1 MALLKEYFS
10 RFIVSR
16 RQQTVV
22 QNHYC
27 FWRLRNIAVSTATSP
42 AIRSGSPTCILCVA
56 SQRLEAMTSRTR
68 PPTKSMTIASGDCE
82 KEVRISWRPKTEVV
96 EVVPGVF
103 CAGSV
108 SSNVVGA
115 ADAYSSVAECSAVY
129 KVSIRLRE
137 VRM

>member
-1 MALLKEYFS
+1 
-10 RFIVSR
+10 
-16 RQQTVV
+16 
-22 QNHYC
+22 
-27 FWRLRNIAVSTATSP
+27 
-42 AIRSGSPTCILCVA
+42 
-56 SQRLEAMTSRTR
+56 MTSRTR

-115 ADAYSSVAECSAVY
+115 ADAYSSVAEGTNVDLTLSIANHQLTKKRFIRFVAQGDGGDGGEGEFFE
-129 KVSIRLRE
+129 KVAFSGKIYS
-137 VRM
+137 VVAQ